1 MSVGFLV
8 VDCLLGAGHS
18 LKEKRRILLSLTKKM
33 RNSYNVSVAEV
44 EHQNLWQRS
53 QIAVVFV
60 NSEAQ
65 AIEQIATEIV
75 RLMQS
80 DPRFTLLNSEFR
92 KIY

>member
-1 MSVGFLV
+1 M
-8 VDCLLGAGHS
+8 VDCLLGDGHS
-18 LKEKRRILLSLTKKM
+18 LKEKRRILLSLTQKL
-33 RNSYNVSVAEV
+33 RNSFNISVAEV

-65 AIEQIATEIV
+65 ALQGIAGKILG
-75 RLMQS
+75 LMQS
-80 DPRFTLLNSEFR
+80 DPRFTLLNSEFQ